1 MNVQN
6 KHALENFIVAKVAQT
21 TMPTSGTISNT
32 STGAVN
38 LADGRIGLASD
49 SIYGSVAMH
58 TFLGATPTIDNA
70 PVMAIYQG
78 NAYSANPGG
87 ATPTYPLSIRSYERT
102 AGIDGRGLV
111 TVTKQAFREARHD
124 IWAVGGVPAGTSVIT
139 PLDETEYRMRVAY
152 RGYRTEEMYSS
163 EEAVSTRVSVTT
175 PDFTNTP
182 AITLPLDWLVTYLG
196 WNVNRN
202 SRALNI
208 PTRFAAK
215 DPIFALAVTTTA
227 TNATTIASLSVG
239 DFLPVVNT
247 QFGIRGITLTQAV
260 LNSLDVAATATG
272 FTHFVTIDL
281 ANAGTVTGGAAE
293 GLFLIALDMPT
304 AFLDYIP
311 QTKVRLVVGL
321 QGGFDT
327 AVVLNSEV
335 VKADPGQGDARTLDL
350 LYKETEGQRKYNL
363 RHENIPLTEYPS
375 PIDLS
380 LTYVVYNIMHS
391 KKSSYDMINDGSMPM
406 REIICI
412 PTANTTLITNF
423 EAALNPWLAS
433 GDNQTLVTIE

>member
-1 MNVQN
+1 MNSQN

-49 SIYGSVAMH
+49 GIFGSVAMN

-78 NAYSANPGG
+78 TAFSANPGG
-87 ATPTYPLSIRSYERT
+87 AIPTYPLSIRSYERT
-102 AGIDGRGLV
+102 APIDGRTLV
-111 TVTKQAFREARHD
+111 TVTKQAFRESKHN
-124 IWAVGGVPAGTSVIT
+124 IWAVGGIPSGTTDIV
-139 PLDETEYRMRVAY
+139 PLDETEYRIRIAY
-152 RGYRTEEMYSS
+152 RGYRIEEMYSS
-163 EEAVSTRVSVTT
+163 EEAASTRASVTT

-196 WNVNRN
+196 WNINRN

-215 DPIFALAVTTTA
+215 DPIVAIAVTTTV
-227 TNATTIASLSVG
+227 TNATTIASLNVG
-239 DFLPVVNT
+239 DFLPIVNT
-247 QFGIRGITLTQAV
+247 QFGIRGVTLTQAM
-260 LNSLDVAATATG
+260 LDSLDAAAAATG
-272 FTHFVTIDL
+272 FTHYVTIDL

-293 GLFLIALDMPT
+293 GLFLMALDSPT
-304 AFLDYIP
+304 ALLDYIP
-311 QTKVRLVVGL
+311 QIKNRLVVGL
-321 QGGFDT
+321 PAGFDT

-335 VKADPGQGDARTLDL
+335 VKADPGQGDARTLDM

-363 RHENIPLTEYPS
+363 RHESIPSMEYPS
-375 PIDLS
+375 PIDLT
-380 LTYVVYNIMHS
+380 LTYVVYNIMHG
-391 KKSSYDMINDGSMPM
+391 KRSSYDMINEGYMPM

-412 PTANTTLITNF
+412 PTTNTTLITNF
-423 EAALNPWLAS
+423 EAAINPWLAS